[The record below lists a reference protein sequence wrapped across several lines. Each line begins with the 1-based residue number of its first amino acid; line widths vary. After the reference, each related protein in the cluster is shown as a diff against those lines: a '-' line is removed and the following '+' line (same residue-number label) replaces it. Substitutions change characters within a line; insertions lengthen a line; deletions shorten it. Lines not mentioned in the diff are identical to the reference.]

1 MVFSSATFL
10 FYFLPAVLIIHYVL
24 RNTTLRNIFLL
35 ASSLLF
41 YAWGESEYVILMICS
56 IVLNFF
62 FGLLIDKN
70 KAKGKSILWVG
81 VIVNIAI
88 LSYFKYF
95 NFFIDNIFLL
105 GILESFEYKKV
116 HLPIGISFFTFQSL
130 SYLMDVHKGT
140 TKVQKN
146 LLDLGL
152 YISLFPQLIA
162 GPIIRYHDVDNQI
175 NKRSVSASKFIYG
188 IRRFV
193 IGLSKKLLL
202 ADPLALVADQV
213 FAIHPMDMPPGI
225 AWLGIV
231 CYTLQIFFDF
241 SGYSDM
247 AIGIGKMLG
256 FDFLENF
263 NFPYI
268 ARSIQEFWRR
278 WHISLSNWFR
288 DYLYIPLGGNR
299 KGEVRTYVNLIIV
312 FIVTG
317 IWHGAAWNFLFW
329 GIYHGFFL
337 IIERLGFE
345 RVLKKAPKL
354 FRHSYCLIVVM
365 IGWVFFKAAD
375 LNYAVGFLKTM
386 FGLFNGWDFSPLIY
400 MDNYRCLTLALGLIL
415 SVPIFYWLDDKL
427 KYKLKSYSLTKR
439 KKILNTKGFMFNA
452 VSLGLLFI
460 CIIEVASS
468 SYSPFIYFRF

>member
-10 FYFLPAVLIIHYVL
+10 FYFLPAVLIIHLVL
-24 RNTTLRNIFLL
+24 KHTTLRNIFLL

-41 YAWGESEYVILMICS
+41 YAWGESEYVLLMMFSIILNYFLGI
-56 IVLNFF
+56 
-62 FGLLIDKN
+62 LIDKYRDQ
-70 KAKGKSILWVG
+70 GKLIVWLG
-81 VIVNIAI
+81 VVINIGLLA
-88 LSYFKYF
+88 YFKYF
-95 NFFIDNIFLL
+95 NFLLDNVFTL

-130 SYLMDVHKGT
+130 SYLLDVKKGT
-140 TKVQKN
+140 AKAQRN

-162 GPIIRYHDVDNQI
+162 GPIIRYHDVASQI
-175 NKRSVSASKFIYG
+175 KKRRVTSSGFIYG

-193 IGLSKKLLL
+193 IGLSKKVMI

-213 FAIHPMDMPPGI
+213 FAIHPMDMASSI
-225 AWLGIV
+225 AWLGII

-268 ARSIQEFWRR
+268 SKSIQEFWRR

-299 KGEVRTYVNLIIV
+299 KGSVRTYVNLIIV
-312 FIVTG
+312 FLVTG
-317 IWHGAAWNFLFW
+317 IWHGAAWNFLVW

-337 IIERLGFE
+337 IIERLGLDK
-345 RVLKKAPKL
+345 VLKRSPSFIA
-354 FRHSYCLIVVM
+354 HIYCLLVVM
-365 IGWVFFKAAD
+365 IGWVFFKAVD
-375 LNYAVGFLKTM
+375 LSYAIGYLKSM
-386 FGLFNGWDFSPLIY
+386 FGIYNGWDYQPLIY
-400 MDNYRCLTLALGLIL
+400 MDNYRSIVLVLGIL
-415 SVPIFYWLDDKL
+415 LSMPIFYWLDSKL
-427 KYKLKSYSLTKR
+427 QLRLRTFSLTKR
-439 KKILNTKGFMFNA
+439 RSILNIKGLLYNS
-452 VSLGLLFI
+452 VTLGLLFL